1 MTKSCK
7 EIIENAKTLAQIQN
21 SKAFDWRLYINILN
35 GAYTKLYNELTGY
48 SNSFIGY
55 FTFNGKEGY
64 LPSDCNKILMV
75 YKGTEDNPY
84 IISQSSLNNFIPGT
98 YYIENNYIRI
108 VDKKDTRP
116 VTVKYSKLPVTLTF
130 PDDDELLNI
139 EIPNFYRLSKC
150 LCTKKGFYY
159 KKVAT
164 TPSTPEDP
172 NLYFYDFEENAE
184 TVAGQSST
192 EPIPYGGDDKIQFL
206 GKFLFIENNK
216 MYWAK
221 STSSADKID
230 VTEYFLRPGET
241 ELSLTMNEMN
251 SDGNHL
257 ALVYRDDN
265 KISAANAYYE
275 VYVMMP
281 DWSKVQINPYISK
294 GIDWMFF
301 PRGICA
307 DESTGDY
314 IVGIRNNKYDGS
326 SLIVSTSGNIGV
338 YKASFVPDTI
348 LDYPNNTFFDVLED
362 KVAIQL
368 QSLQG
373 LDNSALQAKLQDDEK
388 SFYDSLERSRAPMRI
403 RNEDNRYK
411 WRYF

>member
-55 FTFNGKEGY
+55 FTFNGKESY
-64 LPSDCNKILMV
+64 LPADCNKILMV

-108 VDKKDTRP
+108 VDKKDSKP

-130 PDDDELLNI
+130 PEDDEMLDIDVPDNKSI
-139 EIPNFYRLSKC
+139 DNC
-150 LCTKKGFYY
+150 VCTKTGIFYHLSGDPD
-159 KKVAT
+159 T
-164 TPSTPEDP
+164 T
-172 NLYFYDFEENAE
+172 NYFYDFETKE
-184 TVAGQSST
+184 TT
-192 EPIPYGGDDKIQFL
+192 EIANLPHTSNNFIYFL
-206 GKFLFIENNK
+206 GKRIRVETENNVTK
-216 MYWAK
+216 VIWGSGAEE
-221 STSSADKID
+221 ID
-230 VTEYFLRPGET
+230 VTEYFLRPNET
-241 ELSLTMNEMN
+241 SLSSVTKIF
-251 SDGNHL
+251 SDGMHL
-257 ALVYRDDN
+257 A
-265 KISAANAYYE
+265 ISYGAYPQNE
-275 VYVMMP
+275 VWTMMP
-281 DWSKVQINPYISK
+281 DWTKAQVDPNVSK
-294 GIDWMFF
+294 GYRWDVLKVY
-301 PRGICA
+301 GICA

-314 IVGIRNNKYDGS
+314 ILIGKIPYMEGVSSGTWWQVGGKY
-326 SLIVSTSGNIGV
+326 

-373 LDNSALQAKLQDDEK
+373 LDNSALQTKLQDDEK